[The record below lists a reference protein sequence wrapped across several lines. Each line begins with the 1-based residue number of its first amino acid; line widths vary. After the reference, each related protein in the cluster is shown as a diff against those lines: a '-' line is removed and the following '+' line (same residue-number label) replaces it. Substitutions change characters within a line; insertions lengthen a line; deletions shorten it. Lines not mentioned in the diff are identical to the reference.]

1 MRWLRRSLI
10 SQTER
15 PPNRSHWA
23 STNWRS
29 PVYVIM
35 WNKMK
40 EQKKSP
46 WHVLGNLDLY
56 FMVILLAC
64 LIVLTV
70 GGVLKRYILRNPISW
85 LEEIQAL
92 LFMWITFIGGSAA
105 FRYASHVSIE
115 ILVDS
120 LPKKIGGLI
129 ERFDVLLQLLIL
141 GYLCYQEF
149 TYYFQLISTGKVTN
163 LLRIPYSVAYL
174 ALPIGGVLM
183 LVSMLWASYQQFVK
197 GVDLKG
203 GETE

>member
-1 MRWLRRSLI
+1 
-10 SQTER
+10 
-15 PPNRSHWA
+15 
-23 STNWRS
+23 
-29 PVYVIM
+29 
-35 WNKMK
+35 MK

-197 GVDLKG
+197 GDDLKG

>member
-1 MRWLRRSLI
+1 
-10 SQTER
+10 
-15 PPNRSHWA
+15 
-23 STNWRS
+23 
-29 PVYVIM
+29 
-35 WNKMK
+35 MK

-70 GGVLKRYILRNPISW
+70 GGVLKRYILRKPISW

>member
-1 MRWLRRSLI
+1 
-10 SQTER
+10 
-15 PPNRSHWA
+15 
-23 STNWRS
+23 
-29 PVYVIM
+29 
-35 WNKMK
+35 MK

-183 LVSMLWASYQQFVK
+183 LVSMLWPSYQPFVK

-203 GETE
+203 VETE

>member
-1 MRWLRRSLI
+1 
-10 SQTER
+10 
-15 PPNRSHWA
+15 
-23 STNWRS
+23 
-29 PVYVIM
+29 
-35 WNKMK
+35 MK

-85 LEEIQAL
+85 LEEIQSL
-92 LFMWITFIGGSAA
+92 LFMWIPFIGGSAA

>member
-1 MRWLRRSLI
+1 
-10 SQTER
+10 
-15 PPNRSHWA
+15 
-23 STNWRS
+23 
-29 PVYVIM
+29 
-35 WNKMK
+35 
-40 EQKKSP
+40 
-46 WHVLGNLDLY
+46 
-56 FMVILLAC
+56 MVILLAC

-129 ERFDVLLQLLIL
+129 ERFDVLLQPLIL

>member
-1 MRWLRRSLI
+1 
-10 SQTER
+10 
-15 PPNRSHWA
+15 
-23 STNWRS
+23 
-29 PVYVIM
+29 
-35 WNKMK
+35 MK

-70 GGVLKRYILRNPISW
+70 GGVLKRHILRNPISW

>member
-1 MRWLRRSLI
+1 
-10 SQTER
+10 
-15 PPNRSHWA
+15 
-23 STNWRS
+23 
-29 PVYVIM
+29 
-35 WNKMK
+35 
-40 EQKKSP
+40 
-46 WHVLGNLDLY
+46 
-56 FMVILLAC
+56 
-64 LIVLTV
+64 
-70 GGVLKRYILRNPISW
+70 
-85 LEEIQAL
+85 
-92 LFMWITFIGGSAA
+92 MWITFIGGSAA

-129 ERFDVLLQLLIL
+129 ERLQLLIL

-197 GVDLKG
+197 GVGLKG